1 MIIRNDIAILAD
13 DESCT
18 YPRTFRPILRDGRV
32 ALRNFLLPLP
42 VDPDLYDGGLDES
55 RQLGERSVQPHE
67 IRITLGE
74 EGLLTPEL
82 VFGVSPKR
90 AWPQIG

>member
-1 MIIRNDIAILAD
+1 MDIAILAD

-18 YPRTFRPILRDGRV
+18 YPRAFRPLLRDGRV

-55 RQLGERSVQPHE
+55 R
-67 IRITLGE
+67 
-74 EGLLTPEL
+74 
-82 VFGVSPKR
+82 
-90 AWPQIG
+90 